1 MLLFIYIKGEIH
13 MIDEL
18 AEELLRSGIMVDAE
32 QAKITNIKKHARK
45 NHNKKKLSD
54 DDVRAIR
61 RMLKKGH
68 SYSLISKKYRVHP
81 TTILQIAK
89 NITYKYVI

>member
-1 MLLFIYIKGEIH
+1 MYV
-13 MIDEL
+13 DEL
-18 AEELLRSGIMVDAE
+18 KGELLRSGIMVDAK
-32 QAKITNIKKHARK
+32 QAIITNIKKPARK
-45 NHNKKKLSD
+45 NHNKKKLND

-68 SYSLISKKYRVHP
+68 SYSLISKKYGVNP
-81 TTILQIAK
+81 TTVSQIAK

>member
-1 MLLFIYIKGEIH
+1 MYV
-13 MIDEL
+13 DEL
-18 AEELLRSGIMVDAE
+18 KGELLRSGIMVDAK

-45 NHNKKKLSD
+45 NHNKKKLND

-61 RMLKKGH
+61 IMLKKGH
-68 SYSLISKKYRVHP
+68 SYSLISKKYGVNP
-81 TTILQIAK
+81 TTISQIAK